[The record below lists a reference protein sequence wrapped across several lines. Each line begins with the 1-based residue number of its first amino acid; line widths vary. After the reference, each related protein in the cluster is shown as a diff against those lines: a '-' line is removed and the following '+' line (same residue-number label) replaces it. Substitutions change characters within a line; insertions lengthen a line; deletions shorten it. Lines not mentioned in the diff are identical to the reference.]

1 MSLQSLAISPEIR
14 YSNRHSPRQHFLQW
28 KASPDMESDMAQ
40 TKKWARS
47 RALLRRAAS
56 SLPHGVSS
64 PFRAAAPVPLYFRSG
79 EGSRLVDVDANEYID
94 FALAWGPLILGH
106 RHPRIIEAMRA
117 AADQPLVYGA
127 QHQLEPEVCERI
139 QRLVP
144 CAERIALTSSGSEA
158 VQLAFRLARAATGRS
173 VILKFE
179 GHYHGW
185 MDSALVSYK
194 ATAEALGP
202 RNAPRVVLGSMGQPS
217 NSVDNAA
224 CTSWND
230 VDLLN
235 DQFSRQGDR
244 IAAVVMEP
252 VLCNSGCLL
261 PKAGYLE
268 AVREICDRAGALLI
282 FDEVITGFRIGL
294 GGAQEAFGVI
304 PDITTLGK
312 ALGGGVPVSAVAG
325 RAGIMGMIAPGQ
337 VAWGGTFNGNPLSL
351 AGTRACLDALAER
364 NGDALRRANR
374 AGARMMDGIRD
385 SAARLGIRLSVTGFG
400 AAFAIHFTSRGEIH
414 DYRDTL
420 DGNRDLLARFIRRA
434 LDEGLY
440 LLPDGRFYVSAAHS
454 QRDIDEAIAAVDRT
468 LSYLVESA

>member
-1 MSLQSLAISPEIR
+1 MNPSLG
-14 YSNRHSPRQHFLQW
+14 
-28 KASPDMESDMAQ
+28 MELNMAQ
-40 TKKWARS
+40 TEKWARS
-47 RALLRRAAS
+47 IELLKRAAS

-64 PFRAAAPVPLYFRSG
+64 PFRAAAPVPLYFEG
-79 EGSRLVDVDANEYID
+79 AAGSRLVDVDANKYID

-106 RHPRIIEAMRA
+106 RHPRIVEAMRA

-158 VQLAFRLARAATGRS
+158 VQLAFRLARAKTGRT

-194 ATAEALGP
+194 ATEEALGP
-202 RNAPRVVLGSMGQPS
+202 KNASRVVLGSMGQPP

-230 VDLLN
+230 VDLLK

-268 AVREICDRAGALLI
+268 AVREICDRSGALLI

-294 GGAQEAFGVI
+294 GGAQEAFGVV

-312 ALGGGVPVSAVAG
+312 ALGGGVPISAVAG
-325 RAGIMGMIAPGQ
+325 RAAIMEMITPGR

-351 AGTRACLDALAER
+351 AGTRACLDTLAEQ

-374 AGARMMDGIRD
+374 AGERMMDAIRD
-385 SAARLGIRLSVTGFG
+385 SASRLGIRLSVTGFG
-400 AAFAIHFTSRGEIH
+400 AAFAIHFTNRGEIH

-420 DGNRDLLARFIRRA
+420 HDNRTLLAKFIRRA

-440 LLPDGRFYVSAAHS
+440 LLPDGRFYVSAVHS
-454 QRDIDEAIAAVDRT
+454 QRDIEEAIAAVDRT
-468 LSYLVESA
+468 LSYLVESAR